1 MRVKRLHPIRVA
13 IDGIDNAGK
22 TTLAAELG
30 KELDKQDRSIIHASI
45 DGFHRPRNERYK
57 RGALSPDGYF
67 YDSFDLD
74 ALQKNLLEPLGP
86 SGDLQYTKAVFD
98 FRTDQRVS
106 MVLQQAPSDAILL
119 FDGVFLLRPELNARW
134 DFRIYVYISFETSMQ
149 RALLRDAELFGSIDE
164 TRKRYVERYI
174 PGQKLYLK
182 TVDPESKADIVIDNN
197 DPMNPF
203 ILNRGQ
209 A

>member
-1 MRVKRLHPIRVA
+1 
-13 IDGIDNAGK
+13 
-22 TTLAAELG
+22 
-30 KELDKQDRSIIHASI
+30 
-45 DGFHRPRNERYK
+45 
-57 RGALSPDGYF
+57 
-67 YDSFDLD
+67 
-74 ALQKNLLEPLGP
+74 
-86 SGDLQYTKAVFD
+86 
-98 FRTDQRVS
+98 
-106 MVLQQAPSDAILL
+106 
-119 FDGVFLLRPELNARW
+119 
-134 DFRIYVYISFETSMQ
+134 MQ